1 MPRDKQAI
9 DPIRLAIADHLRALI
24 HAAGGASEV
33 AAALGTSRQAV
44 SAWGAGYR
52 LPPPEQWP
60 EIASA
65 LGVTDYRNIFPPPDK
80 IPEKRQHSA

>member
-1 MPRDKQAI
+1 MPRNTRDI
-9 DPIRLAIADHLRALI
+9 DPIRLAIAEHLRALI
-24 HAAGGASEV
+24 LAAGGPAEV
-33 AAALGTSRQAV
+33 ASLLGTTRQAV
-44 SAWGAGYR
+44 SAWGSGYR

-65 LGVTDYRNIFPPPDK
+65 LGVADYRNIFPPPDK